1 MSKMKKIKTWINI
14 FGNLNIWKPID
25 RSCFFAGRWENQ
37 KKKYWKKYSELWK
50 NLETK

>member
-25 RSCFFAGRWENQ
+25 KSCFFARRWENQ
-37 KKKYWKKYSELWK
+37 KKILKKI
-50 NLETK
+50 